1 MKKLSISN
9 KLPDSNSKY
18 FSPLPDSD
26 HPYGRASA
34 MSAPSLPLH
43 DFSGQRFE
51 VDAHRESVESA
62 ERAVASERG
71 DLDGDEN
78 RHE

>member
-1 MKKLSISN
+1 MN
-9 KLPDSNSKY
+9 
-18 FSPLPDSD
+18 
-26 HPYGRASA
+26 
-34 MSAPSLPLH
+34 APSLPLH

-51 VDAHRESVESA
+51 VDAHRQSVKSA
-62 ERAVASERG
+62 QRAVASERERG